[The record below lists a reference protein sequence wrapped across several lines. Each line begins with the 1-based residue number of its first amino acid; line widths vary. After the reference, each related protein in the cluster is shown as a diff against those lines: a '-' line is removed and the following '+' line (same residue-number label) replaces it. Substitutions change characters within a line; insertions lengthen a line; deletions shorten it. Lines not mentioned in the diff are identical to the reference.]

1 MFAHESPEEPISPI
15 IWKEKMRRTTAGG
28 GDHSVQP

>member
-1 MFAHESPEEPISPI
+1 MFAHESPEEQFLRSSG
-15 IWKEKMRRTTAGG
+15 KKMHRTTAGG